1 MIDSIKS
8 NRHTKPVDVQY
19 RPASIRLSAVAFPA
33 TGMLRSTM
41 IIVMVLLSYLA
52 DPLQA
57 QTPDLRV
64 IQSDQ
69 SGITIELRP
78 QLSLQQVSISGKV
91 YTKVEFNDNLYLSE
105 EFAGTPDLRFFQ
117 KIVVLPGLTGHAI
130 SVIDAKYH
138 DVPNVLLLPV
148 PGMKKVGD
156 EFVPFWQEGDRY
168 RSSTSFLPVA
178 IAEILNPGQAGNLY
192 IAQVRLYPYQWNAAT
207 RSLRVYDHVVVRIDF
222 GPQSGTFA
230 TTPDGELPLF
240 PAKTL
245 LNPKQARKWTIAR
258 TERPKTGT
266 TVSMESGDWYKLS
279 INQDGVYK
287 LDANWFAQNGISIG
301 NVDPRTIQ
309 LFGSG
314 GRELPDDINLPR
326 PDPLQ
331 EIAIEVIGE
340 EDGRFDQND
349 YVLFYGKGLTG
360 WNYDPGKKTYRHYI
374 HRFAKTNSY
383 LLTFGQ
389 TQGKRIEAVQG
400 PSEPNPYRPPFFT
413 WMEFDEQE
421 TVNFLHSG
429 RQWFGPKI
437 TAGGTQ
443 VITRLLEGLVENQPI
458 TYRMV
463 LVGRAQDQTTNSFSL
478 ADGGVVLGVVPMP
491 TVDLGTDQSDI
502 AAISPVQTF
511 TRAGSLPDRRSNLRI
526 TYTASDPD
534 RNEGGYVDWVEWH
547 YAHDFIARGDK
558 LSFTGVDTSA
568 VIEYV
573 INNFSTSD
581 VRVYDIT
588 KHASVRRISN
598 AVVSGGTVRFQEQA
612 QQGTPSWF
620 FVVASNAYLAPSAVQ
635 KVDNSNLLGASGA
648 KALVIAPKVFFKEA
662 ERLAEYRNTSK
673 DPISAMAVKLESI
686 YNEFNEGLPDPA
698 AIRNFLS
705 YAFQN
710 WQVPPQY
717 VTLLGDGHFDYLGK
731 TTSEPIRIP
740 VWESE
745 NSTHLIYSYTSD
757 DFFAKIVGNDP
768 YVDVAIGRI
777 TAQTVEEAR
786 ESVDKIIH
794 YETGQ
799 DYSPW
804 RGRVTFVADDGLTS
818 NGDDGALHTSQ
829 AEDLANN
836 IPPEFL
842 QDKIYIVDYNT
853 VISSQGRRKPDA
865 NKAII
870 ESINNGTLVINY
882 TGHGS
887 EEVWAHE
894 RVFTI
899 SGSIPQLHNKNRFT
913 FLVAATCTFG
923 LYDRPDDRSGAE
935 IMLLAPDMGLI
946 GGVSSPRVVYS
957 NENYV
962 FNQIYLENLLRKG
975 READGRARRSGDALF
990 ATKQVLTNRVGFEK
1004 FYHLGDPAVRLL
1016 IPPYQATIDR
1026 ILIDGVEIVDSIQ
1039 IKARSRLTIEASVR
1053 DAQNTLLENFEGQA
1067 ETSLFDADR
1076 NVPVEEWGTF
1086 SYVLPGGL
1094 LYRGL
1099 SSIKQGRFS
1108 VDFIVPKDIS
1118 YSNSN
1123 GRLSIYFTD
1132 NEYDGIG
1139 FNRDFTVGGTDTT
1152 SRNDNTGPDIFIYL
1166 DTRDFRPGDLV
1177 NENANLI
1184 VDLYDDIG
1192 INTTGNGIGHSI
1204 EAWLDDS
1211 DESFILNDYYRG
1223 KLDSFQEGTVEYML
1237 SNLTPGRHTLRVRA
1251 WDVEN
1256 NSSYAETDFLVAES
1270 SNLTVLNVYNYPN
1283 PMSRETNFTFQHN
1296 QSGAIEVEIRIYTV
1310 TGRLIRIL
1318 REPVVEKK
1326 FVTIPWD
1333 GTDEDGDVIANGVYF
1348 YRLKVKALEEG
1359 RTTETLGKLSIVR

>member
-1 MIDSIKS
+1 MIDQIKS
-8 NRHTKPVDVQY
+8 NMCPGHPGAARSSL
-19 RPASIRLSAVAFPA
+19 ASPFSAGISVLMKMLPLTIVVTILVLFPA
-33 TGMLRSTM
+33 GS
-41 IIVMVLLSYLA
+41 
-52 DPLQA
+52 LQA
-57 QTPDLRV
+57 QNQHLRV
-64 IQSDQ
+64 LQADQ
-69 SGITIELRP
+69 SGLTIEFRP
-78 QLSLQQVSISGKV
+78 QLSLLRVTTSGKT
-91 YTKVEFNDNLYLSE
+91 YTKVEFDDNLYLSE
-105 EFAGTPDLRFFQ
+105 EYAGTPDLRFLQ
-117 KIVVLPGLTGHAI
+117 KLVALPGLGGHTI
-130 SVIDAKYH
+130 SVIDSKYH

-148 PGMKKVGD
+148 AGMRRVGD
-156 EFVPFWQEGDRY
+156 EFIPFWQEGDEY
-168 RSSTSFLPVA
+168 RFSTSYLPA
-178 IAEILNPGQAGNLY
+178 SIAELLEPGQAGDLY

-207 RSLRVYDHVVVRIDF
+207 RSLRVYDLVVVRIDF
-222 GPQSGTFA
+222 GAQSESFTGA
-230 TTPDGELPLF
+230 SGGELPLF
-240 PAKTL
+240 AARTL
-245 LNPKQARKWTIAR
+245 LNPKQARKWIITR
-258 TERPKTGT
+258 KPRPKVGATA
-266 TVSMESGDWYKLS
+266 SMESGDWYKLS
-279 INQDGVYK
+279 VAQDGVYK
-287 LDANWFAQNGISIG
+287 LDANWFAQNGITIG
-301 NVDPRTIQ
+301 NIDPRTIQ

-314 GRELPDDINLPR
+314 GRELPDDINQPR
-326 PDPLQ
+326 PGPLQ

-360 WNYDPGKKTYRHYI
+360 WNYDSKTKTYRHYI

-389 TQGKRIEAVQG
+389 TQGKRIPAVEG
-400 PSEPNPYRPPFFT
+400 PSVSNPYRPPFFA

-443 VITRLLEGLVENQPI
+443 VITRLLEGLVENQPVE
-458 TYRMV
+458 YRMV

-478 ADGGVVLGVVPMP
+478 VDGGVTLGVVPMP

-511 TRAGSLPDRRSNLRI
+511 RRSGSLPDKRSNLRI

-558 LSFTGVDTSA
+558 LSFTGMDTSA

-581 VRVYDIT
+581 VRVYDVT

-598 AVVSGGTVRFQEQA
+598 AIVSGGTVRFQEQA

-620 FVVASNAYLAPSAVQ
+620 FVVAPPAYLTPSAVQ

-648 KALVIAPKVFFKEA
+648 KALIIAPDVFFEEA
-662 ERLAEYRNTSK
+662 KRLAAYRSSSK
-673 DPISAMAVKLESI
+673 DPISSMAVKLESI

-710 WQVPPQY
+710 WQVRPQY
-717 VTLLGDGHFDYLGK
+717 VTLLGDGHYDYLGR

-777 TAQTVEEAR
+777 TAQSVEEAR

-804 RGRVTFVADDGLTS
+804 RGRITFVADDGLTS

-842 QDKIYIVDYNT
+842 QNKIYIVDYNT

-865 NKAII
+865 NRAII
-870 ESINNGTLVINY
+870 ESINNGTLIINY

-899 SGSIPQLHNKNRFT
+899 SGSIPQLHNKNRLT

-957 NENYV
+957 NENSI
-962 FNQIYLENLLRKG
+962 FNQIYLENLLKKG
-975 READGRARRSGDALF
+975 RESDGRARRSGDALF
-990 ATKQVLTNRVGFEK
+990 ATKQVLMNRVGFEK

-1026 ILIDGVEIVDSIQ
+1026 ILIDGIEITDSVQ
-1039 IKARSRLTIEASVR
+1039 IKARSWLTIEASVR
-1053 DAQNTLLENFEGQA
+1053 DAQNNILENFEGEA

-1076 NVPVEEWGTF
+1076 MVPVEEWGTF
-1086 SYVLPGGL
+1086 RYILPGGL

-1099 SSIKQGRFS
+1099 SSIRRGKFS

-1123 GRLSIYFTD
+1123 GRLAIYFTD
-1132 NEYDGIG
+1132 NESDGIG
-1139 FNRDFTVGGTDTT
+1139 FNRDFIVGGTDTT
-1152 SRNDNTGPDIFIYL
+1152 NRNDNVGPDIFIYL

-1177 NENANLI
+1177 NESPKLI

-1211 DESFILNDYYRG
+1211 DESIILNDYYRG

-1256 NSSYAETDFLVAES
+1256 NSAYAETDFMVAES
-1270 SNLTVLNVYNYPN
+1270 SSLTIMNVYNYPN
-1283 PMSRETNFTFQHN
+1283 PMSNVTHFTFQHN
-1296 QSGAIEVEIRIYTV
+1296 QSGPVDVNINIYTV
-1310 TGRLIRIL
+1310 TGRLIRTI
-1318 REPVVEKK
+1318 RAPAVEKR

-1333 GTDEDGDVIANGVYF
+1333 GTDEDGDMIANGVYF
-1348 YRLKVKALEEG
+1348 YRLKVEALEEG
-1359 RTTETLGKLSIVR
+1359 RTMETLGKLSIVR